1 MIPRAM
7 PWARSFCPF
16 RAYGTNLAYSL
27 ALAYGT
33 NLAYSLALAYG
44 ADLALFFSDGNGTDF
59 LAEQEEDLV
68 YFVESQCFL
77 SLFQF
82 SYESEAYAR
91 FRRQIYLGQSE
102 LLAHL
107 LDV

>member
-1 MIPRAM
+1 MM
-7 PWARSFCPF
+7 PSDGAVF
-16 RAYGTNLAYSL
+16 ADE
-27 ALAYGT
+27 
-33 NLAYSLALAYG
+33 
-44 ADLALFFSDGNGTDF
+44 ADLPACAEQPVVDKPTAAKSDKSIFFIVFCFFFFSDGNGTDF

-91 FRRQIYLGQSE
+91 R
-102 LLAHL
+102 
-107 LDV
+107 